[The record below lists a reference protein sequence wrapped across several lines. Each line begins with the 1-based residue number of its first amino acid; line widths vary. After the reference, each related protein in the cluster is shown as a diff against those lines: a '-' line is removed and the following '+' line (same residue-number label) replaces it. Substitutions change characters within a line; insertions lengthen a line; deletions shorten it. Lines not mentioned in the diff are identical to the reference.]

1 MGTIYLPFAGG
12 KGKIMRHSIL
22 FAVALSLVG
31 LSEGLADPP
40 QEKEAAKM
48 DPLADWPSDAPI
60 ELRPRVGGVTLDQQ
74 AAEKKARQYLG
85 IDKVKELRLAPAY
98 LTDKDYPFLH
108 PEKQAVWLVEVRDLR
123 LPGGEP
129 KPVILPQLY
138 VAIDA
143 ENGQLV
149 EAFTAPAHP
158 WWREKKQVIGPAH
171 EKFFRETGQALKPP
185 AGAPKLSL
193 SDALRGTA
201 DDGQGQI
208 VVRYGLY
215 SNQGQTPA
223 VQKRPALLIFREG
236 VQIKTRGG
244 EVIGRSVTVLDA
256 DTGTVLSNQSYGNL
270 KE

>member
-1 MGTIYLPFAGG
+1 
-12 KGKIMRHSIL
+12 MRHSVV

-48 DPLADWPSDAPI
+48 GPLADWPLDAPI
-60 ELRPRVGGVTLDQQ
+60 ELRPRVGRTALDQR

-85 IDKVKELRLAPAY
+85 IDKQKGLRSAPAY
-98 LTDKDYPFLH
+98 LTDKDFPFLH
-108 PEKQAVWLVEVRDLR
+108 PEKRAVWLVEVRDLR

-129 KPVILPQLY
+129 KPVVLPQLY

-143 ENGQLV
+143 KSGQLL

-158 WWREKKQVIGPAH
+158 WWREKKQIIGPAH
-171 EKFFRETGQALKPP
+171 EKFFRETGQALRPP

-193 SDALRGTA
+193 SDALRGMA
-201 DDGQGQI
+201 DNGQGQI

-215 SNQGQTPA
+215 SNQGQIPA
-223 VQKRPALLIFREG
+223 VQKRPALLVFREG
-236 VQIKTRGG
+236 VQIHTRGG
-244 EVIGRSVTVLDA
+244 EIIGRCVIVLDA
-256 DTGTVLSNQSYGNL
+256 ETGALLHNESYGNPQN
-270 KE
+270 